1 MKEYKYYDRVLELAT
16 LAHGDQKRKY
26 SDDMY
31 ITHPIAVAKILDDTF
46 EVPEELIY
54 AALLHDVI
62 EDTTVTRSM
71 LTIQLMMRFND
82 QKLAYRVVNLVTE
95 LTDVYTGEAYP
106 GFNRRQRKLLEH
118 DRIAR
123 ISDEAKLI
131 KLADLIHN
139 TKSIVEEDPSFA
151 KVYLKEKDHM
161 LKEMMDARKSD
172 TFTSEFVQLYELA
185 KHHNKVS

>member
-1 MKEYKYYDRVLELAT
+1 MKEYKYYDKVLELAT
-16 LAHGDQKRKY
+16 LAHGNQKRKY

-54 AALLHDVI
+54 AALLHDVV
-62 EDTTVTRSM
+62 EDTIVTKEILSIN
-71 LTIQLMMRFND
+71 LIPIFKD
-82 QKLAYRVVNLVTE
+82 QALARRVVNLVIE
-95 LTDVYTGEAYP
+95 LTDVFTSEAYP

-139 TKSIVEEDPSFA
+139 TESIVEEDPSFA
-151 KVYLKEKDHM
+151 KVYLKEKEHM
-161 LKEMMDARKSD
+161 LKEIMDARKSN
-172 TFTSEFVQLYELA
+172 TFTPEFVQLYQLA
-185 KHHNKVS
+185 KD